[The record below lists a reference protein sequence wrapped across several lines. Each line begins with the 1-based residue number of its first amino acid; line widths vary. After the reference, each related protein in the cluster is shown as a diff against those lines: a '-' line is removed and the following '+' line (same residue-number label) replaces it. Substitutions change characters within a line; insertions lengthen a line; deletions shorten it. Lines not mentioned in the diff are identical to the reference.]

1 MQKRKLG
8 KSNLEGS
15 AIGFG
20 CQGLNFSYGHALSK
34 EESLTLVRQAV
45 DRGVTFFDTAE
56 VYGPFT
62 NEEIVGEALKP
73 SQRLHPGD
81 GDSEV
86 RRRRNSTRRFM

>member
-8 KSNLEGS
+8 RSNLEVS

-20 CQGLNFSYGHALSK
+20 CMGLNFSYGHALS
-34 EESLTLVRQAV
+34 
-45 DRGVTFFDTAE
+45 
-56 VYGPFT
+56 
-62 NEEIVGEALKP
+62 N
-73 SQRLHPGD
+73 GD